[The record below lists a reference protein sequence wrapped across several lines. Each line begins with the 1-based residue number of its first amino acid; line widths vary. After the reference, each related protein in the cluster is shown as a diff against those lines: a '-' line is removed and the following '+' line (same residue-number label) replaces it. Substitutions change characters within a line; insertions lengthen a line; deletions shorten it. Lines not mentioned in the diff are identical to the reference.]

1 MRKIWFLLGLSLILM
16 LAACGF
22 ADNNNN
28 ANEGNDNSNDSEDS
42 AEEAEDDTIN
52 IFEDSEIPTLDSSH
66 AHDLNGFSTLN
77 NINEGLYR
85 GDEDNKPQ
93 PALAED
99 EEVNDEETE
108 YTFTLRDDAEWSN
121 GDPVTADDFEY
132 AWKRTFDEVGHYA
145 DMFAKANIENAQD
158 ILDEEKD
165 PDDLGVEA
173 VDDQTLKVTLEDP
186 SPIFKQLL
194 TFPTFFP
201 LNEDFVEDAGDDYG
215 TEADKVLYNGAFVLD
230 SWEHDKG
237 WVMKKNPDYW
247 DADEVELEEIN
258 VNVVDDNSTL
268 VNLWE
273 TGELDRIE
281 LSASYVDEYEDDDN
295 FFVDERP
302 STIFMRMNH
311 NLDEFQNTNIR
322 KAIDM
327 AIDKES
333 MADVILNDGSK
344 PMYSLIP
351 SDFFYS
357 PDDED
362 FRDVNGSFNEG
373 SEEEA
378 KELFD
383 EGLDELGE
391 DELEIELT
399 VSDDEDHQ
407 KIAEYVKDQVE
418 SNLEDITLDVKKVPF
433 EARLEQEEDVDYDM
447 VVSTWGPDYN
457 DPLTFLDMWESDGS
471 ANRMDYSNEEY
482 DELISDIKEETDDE
496 KRFDMMLEAEH
507 AFLDDMEIVPLIQDA
522 DSGLIK
528 QNIKG
533 MVRHPASPEYDFKW
547 TSVE

>member
-1 MRKIWFLLGLSLILM
+1 G
-16 LAACGF
+16 
-22 ADNNNN
+22 
-28 ANEGNDNSNDSEDS
+28 
-42 AEEAEDDTIN
+42 DD
-52 IFEDSEIPTLDSSH
+52 
-66 AHDLNGFSTLN
+66 A
-77 NINEGLYR
+77 
-85 GDEDNKPQ
+85 NKPQ
-93 PALAED
+93 PALAEE
-99 EEVNDEETE
+99 EEVNEDETE
-108 YTFTLRDDAEWSN
+108 YIFTLRDDAEWSN
-121 GDPVTADDFEY
+121 GDPVTAHDFEY

-145 DMFAKANIENAQD
+145 DMFAKANIENAQE

-173 VDDQTLKVTLEDP
+173 EDDQTLKVTLEDP

-281 LSASYVDEYEDDDN
+281 LSASYVDEYEDDEN

-302 STIFMRMNH
+302 SIIFMRMNH
-311 NLDEFQNTNIR
+311 NLDEFQNENIR

-327 AIDKES
+327 AIDKDS

-344 PMYSLIP
+344 PLYSLIP

-357 PDDED
+357 PEEED
-362 FRDVNGSFNEG
+362 FRDANGPFNEG

-383 EGLDELGE
+383 EGLSELDD
-391 DELEIELT
+391 DELEVELT

-447 VVSTWGPDYN
+447 VVSTWRPDYN
-457 DPLTFLDMWESDGS
+457 VPLTYLDMLETDSS
-471 ANRMDYSNEEY
+471 ANRMVYSDEEY
-482 DELISDIKEETDDE
+482 DELISEIKEETDDE

-522 DSGLIK
+522 NSGLIK
-528 QNIKG
+528 QNIEG